1 MVRLAFLFPGQGSQ
15 YVGMGREFYEKYER
29 SREIIDRANELL
41 GYDLRKKIFYGPE
54 QELQQTLITQP
65 AVFTI
70 SVACLEVLK
79 GPHSYPR
86 KEILKPQIVA
96 GHSLGEY
103 TALVAAGVS
112 DFAQALSLV
121 QKRAQFI
128 QEASRE
134 KPGAMAAIIGLERE
148 KLEEVIR
155 EVEGEEVL
163 EAVNFNS
170 PIQIVVAGELK
181 ACQKAVE
188 RAKAKGAKKAV
199 ILKVSG
205 AFHSSLMAQA
215 RESFTRELEN
225 YELRDPIIPVVTN
238 YNAKPATSREEIK
251 KALISQIDSPVLWEE
266 SVKEILKKGINI
278 FIEVGPSKV
287 LTGLLGRI
295 AKESSGLNVEDE
307 RSLQETLN
315 KLQALDIG

>member
-1 MVRLAFLFPGQGSQ
+1 MVKVAFLFPGQGSQ

-29 SREIIDRANELL
+29 PREIIDQTNDLL

-79 GPHSYPR
+79 GPQSYPC
-86 KEILKPQIVA
+86 KEISKPQIVA

-103 TALVAAGVS
+103 TALVAAGVF
-112 DFAQALSLV
+112 DFPQALSLV
-121 QKRAQFI
+121 QKRAKFI
-128 QEASRE
+128 HEASRK

-148 KLEEVIR
+148 KLEEVIG
-155 EVEGEEVL
+155 EVKGEEVL

-170 PIQIVVAGELK
+170 PVQIVIAGELK

-188 RAKAKGAKKAV
+188 RAKAKGAKRAV

-215 RESFTRELEN
+215 RENLARELEN

-266 SVKEILKKGINI
+266 SIKEIIKRGIEI
-278 FIEVGPSKV
+278 FIEVGPGKV

-307 RSLQETLN
+307 ESLQETLK
-315 KLQALDIG
+315 KLEVLD